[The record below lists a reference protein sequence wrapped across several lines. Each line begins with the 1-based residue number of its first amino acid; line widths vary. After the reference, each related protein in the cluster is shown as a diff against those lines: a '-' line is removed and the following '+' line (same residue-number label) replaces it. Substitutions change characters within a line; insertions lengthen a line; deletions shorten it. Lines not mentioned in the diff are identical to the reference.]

1 MSVCPQKRKTHTRT
15 YMAGVSAVKTVSEFV
30 PSSSALPISFS
41 LSLSLSLSPSSRLR
55 RPTASSSSSSS
66 PHPNIP
72 KDERDALKSKQRSLD
87 TTLGFSRALFSLS
100 KLPQSPP
107 SYHLVAARA
116 LGGASEVPGTPARA
130 RDPRLMRWSH
140 SPPPKKTPVP
150 QRARVQ
156 RPSPCTAKYP
166 LLVHVPLLPGLFSA
180 YTPPKEF

>member
-1 MSVCPQKRKTHTRT
+1 MATSTKETPYAAMIPPICAGRNLVSRIGLAEAREGHRSTEVKRARDDDD
-15 YMAGVSAVKTVSEFV
+15 GRGRV
-30 PSSSALPISFS
+30 PKSMMETGLALMKAI
-41 LSLSLSLSPSSRLR
+41 
-55 RPTASSSSSSS
+55 A
-66 PHPNIP
+66 
-72 KDERDALKSKQRSLD
+72 AWRSLD